1 MERLLTNPVRYG
13 KEWLADIT
21 KYAFGKGI
29 VTLGVMV
36 ATFASGTAAF
46 WPVIAGFI
54 GWKTYRLLSGYNEYK
69 DEMVKLYRDEIAQQM
84 GIAPEQVTRE
94 HLRVMARG
102 DAVLG
107 IEPNPIIAEALE
119 RRRGM
124 ALLSFCTALLSATVS
139 ALLLGFGAQAV
150 LQEGIAGGPVETF
163 IKETFGMGDVANKIS
178 AGTISGLSSLIL
190 HNGLDAVVGQSLGYF
205 RATAHDRI
213 ALIARQK
220 EFGVKVTPQQVFDVF
235 MAANPEFA
243 RQVSITYNKGVTG
256 FTNAEKMVAMKS
268 IGILESMQE
277 LADQVNSGQLQPG
290 TLAFELDSTNAMRT
304 LQKVRGSGYDR
315 SSPHQQRTSAPGHA
329 PALEQEETARP
340 GFAERFA
347 PREAHTSFV
356 DAENARRET
365 HAHKLHHSI

>member
-1 MERLLTNPVRYG
+1 MDKLLTNPMRFG

-21 KYAFGKGI
+21 KYAFGKGV

-36 ATFASGTAAF
+36 ATFASGGTAF
-46 WPVIAGFI
+46 WPVIAGFMA
-54 GWKTYRLLSGYNEYK
+54 WKTYRLFSGYSAYK
-69 DEMVKLYRDEIAQQM
+69 DEMVTLYRDEIAQQM
-84 GIAPEQVTRE
+84 GIAPEQVTRD

-124 ALLSFCTALLSATVS
+124 ALLSACTALLSATVS
-139 ALLLGFGAQAV
+139 AVLLGFGAQTA
-150 LQEGIAGGPVETF
+150 LQGGIAGGPVETF
-163 IKETFGMGDVANKIS
+163 LKDTFGMGDVANKIS

-205 RATAHDRI
+205 RATAHERI

-220 EFGVKVTPQQVFDVF
+220 EYGVKVTPQQVFDVF

-243 RQVSITYNKGVTG
+243 RQVSVTFNKGVTG
-256 FTNAEKMVAMKS
+256 FTAAEKMAAMKA
-268 IGILESMQE
+268 IGIDASMQE
-277 LADQVNSGQLQPG
+277 LADQLNKGELKPG
-290 TLAFELDSTNAMRT
+290 MLAFELDSTNAMRH
-304 LQKVRGSGYDR
+304 LQNVRGSGYDR
-315 SSPHQQRTSAPGHA
+315 STPQQQRSTAQGHT
-329 PALEQEETARP
+329 PALEEETTKPR
-340 GFAERFA
+340 FADRFA

-356 DAENARRET
+356 DAENARREA
-365 HAHKLHHSI
+365 HAHKQHHSI

>member
-21 KYAFGKGI
+21 KYAFGKGV

-54 GWKTYRLLSGYNEYK
+54 AWKTYRLFSGYNEYK
-69 DEMVKLYRDEIAQQM
+69 NEMVKLYRDEIAQQM

-107 IEPNPIIAEALE
+107 IDPNPIIAEALE

-139 ALLLGFGAQAV
+139 AVLLGFGAQTA
-150 LQEGIAGGPVETF
+150 LQGGIAGGPVEAF
-163 IKETFGMGDVANKIS
+163 IQQNFGMSDIANKVS

-220 EFGVKVTPQQVFDVF
+220 EYGVKVTPQQIFDVF

-243 RQVSITYNKGVTG
+243 RQVSVTYNKGVTG
-256 FTNAEKMVAMKS
+256 FTGVEKMAAMKA
-268 IGILESMQE
+268 IGIDASMQE
-277 LADQVNSGQLQPG
+277 LADQINKGVLKPG
-290 TLAFELDSTNAMRT
+290 TLAFELDSTNAMRS
-304 LQKVRGSGYDR
+304 LQQVRGSGYDR
-315 SSPHQQRTSAPGHA
+315 GLPQQQRSHLQAQSAV
-329 PALEQEETARP
+329 QEETAP
-340 GFAERFA
+340 SRFA
-347 PREAHTSFV
+347 DRFTAREAQGSFV
-356 DAENARRET
+356 EAENARREA
-365 HAHKLHHSI
+365 HAHKIHHSI